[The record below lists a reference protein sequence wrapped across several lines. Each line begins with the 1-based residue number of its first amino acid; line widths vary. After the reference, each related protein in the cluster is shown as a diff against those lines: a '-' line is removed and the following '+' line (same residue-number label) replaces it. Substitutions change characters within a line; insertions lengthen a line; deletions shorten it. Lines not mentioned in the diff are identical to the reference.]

1 MPLIVDIYI
10 YTHIFTLYKGQ
21 LIKCNMQDKRVGP
34 QERHHCANSIA
45 LLHFFAGLI
54 SWRRG

>member
-1 MPLIVDIYI
+1 MPLIVDIFL
-10 YTHIFTLYKGQ
+10 HIFTLYKGQ
-21 LIKCNMQDKRVGP
+21 LIKCNMQYKRVGP
-34 QERHHCANSIA
+34 QERHHWANSIA